1 MITGCAHYPP
11 RAPAGAAPGRQRPSQ
26 TPPPPSRWAEFDMP
40 SIGKK
45 QGELLTLSTAPEVAV
60 HGPCAESLQDIL
72 ENGLS
77 RMQKR
82 HHVALA
88 KALRG
93 ETGVASVHGKAE
105 LFIWVNVREAIQGG
119 LVFYVSAD
127 GALLCS
133 GRSGDGLIPPKFIS
147 VAIELR
153 DGLSLKPAQ
162 VRQCN
167 PA

>member
-1 MITGCAHYPP
+1 MGVL
-11 RAPAGAAPGRQRPSQ
+11 R
-26 TPPPPSRWAEFDMP
+26 AEFDMP

-60 HGPCAESLQDIL
+60 HGPCAESFQEIL
-72 ENGLS
+72 KNGLS
-77 RMQKR
+77 RMQR
-82 HHVALA
+82 HHVALE

-93 ETGVASVHGKAE
+93 ETGVASVHGRAE

-133 GRSGDGLIPPKFIS
+133 GRSGDGLIPRKFIS
-147 VAIELR
+147 VVIELR

-162 VRQCN
+162 VRQRN